1 MELIYHVYA
10 NEWYTAETNGGPPPD
25 GSPLQK
31 VETFLDR
38 LQDCGFTG
46 VSVGETLDVIDE
58 ILARKYVFTET
69 YNTLR
74 DLGDGSR
81 FLDRLRKRPLKIG
94 VRLHGS
100 RVPSQDWFARL
111 GNTPHQSTGRLGTSP
126 YARTAGTT
134 ASSAAAVMREFAAA
148 TDRAGILDKADWISI
163 GWDFTGEI
171 DDIRGF
177 KPDVVAGSGNQPPY
191 PPVPYQEK
199 LAHLAARA
207 YDAPRLPAP
216 SRKPAPLF
224 RQGGTVGEVQRRLL
238 EAVIRE
244 LKASK
249 PIGGQRGSIWH
260 AQEIR
265 RNYPLSPLETA
276 TFLADV
282 NQLTVAQCLAL
293 GFRSGDAGS
302 GVQRQAL
309 AFSCDLLLGTGVDL
323 AVNEFDFQLSN
334 LAQMSPPFV
343 FKDTWSSSTAYSAG
357 DTVTRMLTHDIGEG
371 QQELVKHYYRAET
384 AVSGNPPPEDNAAW
398 ADLGD
403 PSSHPPALKEE
414 VFQRALVCFSRG
426 VSFQMLHLTPNRATS
441 GDPLYSSYSALA
453 GAYWGSTVNRIKTAM
468 VSGLWPSARK
478 PLVSAATTVQELVQE
493 WQVLGGAA
501 DVSVPI
507 IWRGL
512 G

>member
-1 MELIYHVYA
+1 MQLSHAGRQSPRYA
-10 NEWYTAETNGGPPPD
+10 TRQPVGPSAVTLDMLGSYKTPRALED
-25 GSPLQK
+25 GEIVDIIARFGAAAK
-31 VETFLDR
+31 IA
-38 LQDCGFTG
+38 QDCGFTG

-265 RNYPLSPLETA
+265 RPQQ
-276 TFLADV
+276 D
-282 NQLTVAQCLAL
+282 
-293 GFRSGDAGS
+293 
-302 GVQRQAL
+302 
-309 AFSCDLLLGTGVDL
+309 
-323 AVNEFDFQLSN
+323 SN
-334 LAQMSPPFV
+334 LRHKV
-343 FKDTWSSSTAYSAG
+343 
-357 DTVTRMLTHDIGEG
+357 
-371 QQELVKHYYRAET
+371 
-384 AVSGNPPPEDNAAW
+384 
-398 ADLGD
+398 
-403 PSSHPPALKEE
+403 
-414 VFQRALVCFSRG
+414 
-426 VSFQMLHLTPNRATS
+426 
-441 GDPLYSSYSALA
+441 
-453 GAYWGSTVNRIKTAM
+453 
-468 VSGLWPSARK
+468 
-478 PLVSAATTVQELVQE
+478 
-493 WQVLGGAA
+493 
-501 DVSVPI
+501 
-507 IWRGL
+507 
-512 G
+512 